1 MNILEKK
8 IQNYKK
14 FILLKIF
21 KKLFF
26 KFNVD
31 IIKIDVEGYE
41 IKIINSIL
49 KDTNPLL
56 IEVETNLNNEIYP
69 NSFNE
74 INTKLRKKNYKLVTA
89 YPVFKA
95 TKKNNFKNSSFE
107 IGNYDN
113 PIIRLPLEQFEC
125 IYIKE
130 KKIYDIKDV
139 SILLGYGL
147 LYEVKDL
154 LRQSRIKTRK
164 NITLK
169 LKKIINNFFLVFILI
184 F

>member
-1 MNILEKK
+1 M
-8 IQNYKK
+8 
-14 FILLKIF
+14 
-21 KKLFF
+21 
-26 KFNVD
+26 
-31 IIKIDVEGYE
+31 
-41 IKIINSIL
+41 
-49 KDTNPLL
+49 
-56 IEVETNLNNEIYP
+56 
-69 NSFNE
+69 
-74 INTKLRKKNYKLVTA
+74 
-89 YPVFKA
+89 FKA
-95 TKKNNFKNSSFE
+95 TKNNFKNSSFE

-164 NITLK
+164 NIT
-169 LKKIINNFFLVFILI
+169 
-184 F
+184 

>member
-1 MNILEKK
+1 MSIKMQKK
-8 IQNYKK
+8 NKK
-14 FILLKIF
+14 KLDSEYFGKKNSKLQKVYSFKDF

-74 INTKLRKKNYKLVTA
+74 INTKLRKK
-89 YPVFKA
+89 
-95 TKKNNFKNSSFE
+95 
-107 IGNYDN
+107 
-113 PIIRLPLEQFEC
+113 
-125 IYIKE
+125 
-130 KKIYDIKDV
+130 
-139 SILLGYGL
+139 
-147 LYEVKDL
+147 
-154 LRQSRIKTRK
+154 
-164 NITLK
+164 IT
-169 LKKIINNFFLVFILI
+169 N
-184 F
+184 